1 MAYRSDVDALEARL
15 VALRGEVGE
24 KTRERDEV
32 AHLLTEARARAAA
45 DGLAAD
51 WAAGGPQRRRKR
63 RIWLAAI
70 AATVALL
77 GTLLTL
83 RVMQP
88 RHPDPLARV
97 ARQLTIFTDAIC
109 ACHDKQCAD
118 GVNDVLT
125 RWAQELARDQQQQAQ
140 ATPTEDQM
148 KEFQV
153 LGERYATCMT
163 RALTPAAP

>member
-63 RIWLAAI
+63 RIWAATI
-70 AATVALL
+70 AATIAVL

-83 RVMQP
+83 RVMHHG
-88 RHPDPLARV
+88 HPDPFQST
-97 ARQLTIFTDAIC
+97 ARQFAIFTHAMC
-109 ACHDKQCAD
+109 TCHDKQCAD
-118 GVNDVLT
+118 GVNDELT
-125 RWAQELARDQQQQAQ
+125 RWAQDMARDARQPQSR
-140 ATPTEDQM
+140 PSPEQM
-148 KEFQV
+148 KLFQD
-153 LGERYATCMT
+153 LGQRYATCMT
-163 RALTPAAP
+163 TAMTPPAP